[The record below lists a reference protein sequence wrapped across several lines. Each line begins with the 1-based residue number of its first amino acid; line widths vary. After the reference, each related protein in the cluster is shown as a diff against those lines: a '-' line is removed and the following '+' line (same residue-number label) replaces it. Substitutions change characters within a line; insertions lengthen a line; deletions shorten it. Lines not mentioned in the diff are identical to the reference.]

1 MIEKQQIEMQK
12 RQIEKTKNYQN
23 SIKTPSMPYQP
34 HNSHTQVRFEEK
46 NIIMPQSN
54 NKTQYFTSEPNT
66 SGFPSQ
72 ISPSNDY
79 NMTNKNIEQAYNK
92 KASNKCEQIK
102 TDLNISEI
110 KSNKLPF
117 KIKAYFIFRYC
128 RNCFK
133 VKETDE
139 TPYLCDCGYTTC
151 SICKR
156 DPHENLSCQNFW

>member
-1 MIEKQQIEMQK
+1 MMYIPYFRDDSYLFKIDFILSIKQQGKYWLYISANNEM
-12 RQIEKTKNYQN
+12 
-23 SIKTPSMPYQP
+23 
-34 HNSHTQVRFEEK
+34 
-46 NIIMPQSN
+46 N
-54 NKTQYFTSEPNT
+54 NKGYLELIEEQYKENGVLNYKFR
-66 SGFPSQ
+66 